1 MDPLSNLLPAAQAY
15 GHRIALTT
23 SDPRHIAAGRLSAP
37 GNGLLATRAYAAPTA
52 GAQPAS
58 GPDAGAAASE
68 GNFASLFLQA
78 LGQVNQQQL
87 RAQDLS
93 QALITD
99 PESVDIHDVTVALAE
114 ANLSLSMAKAVIDRA
129 IRAYR
134 EIVNIR

>member
-1 MDPLSNLLPAAQAY
+1 MDLLSAAQAY
-15 GHRIALTT
+15 GHRIALQT
-23 SDPRHIAAGRLSAP
+23 SDPRHIAAGKLTAP
-37 GNGLLATRAYAAPTA
+37 GNGLLSTRVAEPQAPATQAEAA
-52 GAQPAS
+52 
-58 GPDAGAAASE
+58 E
-68 GNFASLFLQA
+68 GSFGSLFLQA
-78 LGQVNQQQL
+78 LGQVNAQQL

-99 PESVDIHDVTVALAE
+99 PESVDIHDVTIALAE

>member
-1 MDPLSNLLPAAQAY
+1 MDLLSAAQAY
-15 GHRIALTT
+15 GHRIALKT
-23 SDPRHIAAGRLSAP
+23 SDPRHIAAGKLAAP
-37 GNGLLATRAYAAPTA
+37 GNGLLTTRAAAPQA
-52 GAQPAS
+52 PATQ
-58 GPDAGAAASE
+58 AEAAE
-68 GNFASLFLQA
+68 GSFGSLFLQA
-78 LGQVNQQQL
+78 LGQVNAQQL

-99 PESVDIHDVTVALAE
+99 PESVDIHDVTIALAE

>member
-1 MDPLSNLLPAAQAY
+1 MDLLSNPPSVAQAY
-15 GHRIALTT
+15 GHRIALQT

-37 GNGLLATRAYAAPTA
+37 GNGLLTTRG
-52 GAQPAS
+52 GAQ
-58 GPDAGAAASE
+58 AAASPAPPVAGFAGQAE
-68 GNFASLFLQA
+68 GSFGSMFLQA
-78 LGQVNQQQL
+78 LGQVNAQQL

-99 PESVDIHDVTVALAE
+99 PESVDIHDVTIALAE

>member
-1 MDPLSNLLPAAQAY
+1 MDLLSTAQAY
-15 GHRIALTT
+15 GHRIALRT
-23 SDPRHIAAGRLSAP
+23 SDPRHIAAGKLATP
-37 GNGLLATRAYAAPTA
+37 GNGLLESRATSAAT
-52 GAQPAS
+52 AQPAYPG
-58 GPDAGAAASE
+58 GPAEQAESSF
-68 GNFASLFLQA
+68 GNMFLQA
-78 LGQVNQQQL
+78 MGQVNQQQL

-99 PESVDIHDVTVALAE
+99 PESVDIHDVTIALAE

>member
-1 MDPLSNLLPAAQAY
+1 MDLLSAAQAY
-15 GHRIALTT
+15 GHRIALRT
-23 SDPRHIAAGRLSAP
+23 SDPRHIASGKLSAP
-37 GNGLLATRAYAAPTA
+37 GNGLLETRAY
-52 GAQPAS
+52 G
-58 GPDAGAAASE
+58 AGAAPAAPGAAAEAAE
-68 GNFASLFLQA
+68 GSFGSMFLQA

>member
-1 MDPLSNLLPAAQAY
+1 MDLLSAAQAY
-15 GHRIALTT
+15 GHRIALKT
-23 SDPRHIAAGRLSAP
+23 SDPRHIAAGKLATP
-37 GNGLLATRAYAAPTA
+37 GNGLLETRRAPQIAGSPAEAA
-52 GAQPAS
+52 
-58 GPDAGAAASE
+58 E
-68 GNFASLFLQA
+68 GSFGGMFLQA

-99 PESVDIHDVTVALAE
+99 PESVDIHDVTIALAE
-114 ANLSLSMAKAVIDRA
+114 ANLSLSLAKAVIDRA

>member
-1 MDPLSNLLPAAQAY
+1 MDLLSAAQAY
-15 GHRIALTT
+15 GHRIALQT

-37 GNGLLATRAYAAPTA
+37 GNGLLTTR
-52 GAQPAS
+52 
-58 GPDAGAAASE
+58 AAASPAEASE
-68 GNFASLFLQA
+68 GSFGSMFLQA
-78 LGQVNQQQL
+78 LGQVNEQQL

>member
-1 MDPLSNLLPAAQAY
+1 MDLLSNLLPAAQAY
-15 GHRIALTT
+15 GHRIALQT

-37 GNGLLATRAYAAPTA
+37 GNGLLTTRAAPAAV
-52 GAQPAS
+52 S
-58 GPDAGAAASE
+58 SAAASE
-68 GNFASLFLQA
+68 GSFGSMFLQA
-78 LGQVNQQQL
+78 LGQVNEQQL

>member
-1 MDPLSNLLPAAQAY
+1 MDLLSAAQAY
-15 GHRIALTT
+15 GHRIALQT

-37 GNGLLATRAYAAPTA
+37 GNGLLTTRAAPTA
-52 GAQPAS
+52 VSP
-58 GPDAGAAASE
+58 AAASE
-68 GNFASLFLQA
+68 GSFGSMFLQA
-78 LGQVNQQQL
+78 LGQVNEQQL

>member
-1 MDPLSNLLPAAQAY
+1 
-15 GHRIALTT
+15 
-23 SDPRHIAAGRLSAP
+23 
-37 GNGLLATRAYAAPTA
+37 
-52 GAQPAS
+52 
-58 GPDAGAAASE
+58 
-68 GNFASLFLQA
+68 

>member
-1 MDPLSNLLPAAQAY
+1 MDLLSAAQAY
-15 GHRIALTT
+15 GHRIALKT
-23 SDPRHIAAGRLSAP
+23 SDPRHIAAGKLAAP
-37 GNGLLATRAYAAPTA
+37 GNGLLQSGSSPAATPLAAGST
-52 GAQPAS
+52 PAEQ
-58 GPDAGAAASE
+58 AE
-68 GNFASLFLQA
+68 GSFGSMFLQA
-78 LGQVNQQQL
+78 LGQVNAQQL

-134 EIVNIR
+134 EILNIR

>member
-1 MDPLSNLLPAAQAY
+1 MDLLSAAQAY
-15 GHRIALTT
+15 GHRIALRT
-23 SDPRHIAAGRLSAP
+23 SDPRHIAAGKLAAP
-37 GNGLLATRAYAAPTA
+37 GNGLLESRATSTA
-52 GAQPAS
+52 TPAQQA
-58 GPDAGAAASE
+58 E
-68 GNFASLFLQA
+68 GSFGSMFLQA

-93 QALITD
+93 QALISD

>member
-1 MDPLSNLLPAAQAY
+1 MDLLSAAQAY
-15 GHRIALTT
+15 GHRIALQT
-23 SDPRHIAAGRLSAP
+23 SDPRHIASGKLTAP
-37 GNGLLATRAYAAPTA
+37 GNGLLETRRAP
-52 GAQPAS
+52 
-58 GPDAGAAASE
+58 AASTPAEAAE
-68 GNFASLFLQA
+68 GSFGGMFLQA

-93 QALITD
+93 QALISD
-99 PESVDIHDVTVALAE
+99 PESVDIHEVTIALAE

>member
-1 MDPLSNLLPAAQAY
+1 MDLPSDLLPAAQAY
-15 GHRIALTT
+15 GHRIALKT
-23 SDPRHIAAGRLSAP
+23 SDPRHIAAGRLAAP
-37 GNGLLATRAYAAPTA
+37 GNGLLATRAGEAAAPQT
-52 GAQPAS
+52 PAE
-58 GPDAGAAASE
+58 ASE
-68 GNFASLFLQA
+68 GSFAGLFLQA
-78 LGQVNQQQL
+78 LGQVNAQQL

>member
-1 MDPLSNLLPAAQAY
+1 MDLLSAAQAY
-15 GHRIALTT
+15 GHRIALRT
-23 SDPRHIAAGRLSAP
+23 SDPRHIAAGKLATP
-37 GNGLLATRAYAAPTA
+37 GNGLLESRAASAAT
-52 GAQPAS
+52 PAS
-58 GPDAGAAASE
+58 PAEQAE
-68 GNFASLFLQA
+68 GSFGSVFLQA

>member
-1 MDPLSNLLPAAQAY
+1 MDLLSAAQAY
-15 GHRIALTT
+15 GHRIALRT
-23 SDPRHIAAGRLSAP
+23 SDPRHIAAGKLTTP
-37 GNGLLATRAYAAPTA
+37 GNGLLETRATSAAAPA
-52 GAQPAS
+52 SPAEQ
-58 GPDAGAAASE
+58 AE
-68 GNFASLFLQA
+68 GSFGSMFLQA

>member
-1 MDPLSNLLPAAQAY
+1 MDLLSAAQAY
-15 GHRIALTT
+15 GHRIALST

-37 GNGLLATRAYAAPTA
+37 GTGLLSTRRPAAAAPAT
-52 GAQPAS
+52 PAE
-58 GPDAGAAASE
+58 AAE
-68 GNFASLFLQA
+68 GGFARVFLQA
-78 LGQVNQQQL
+78 LGQVNEQQL

-99 PESVDIHDVTVALAE
+99 PESVDIHDVTIALAE

>member
-1 MDPLSNLLPAAQAY
+1 MDLLSAAQAY
-15 GHRIALTT
+15 GHRIALQT
-23 SDPRHIAAGRLSAP
+23 SDPRHIASGKLATP
-37 GNGLLATRAYAAPTA
+37 GNGLLETRAGRLQAA
-52 GAQPAS
+52 
-58 GPDAGAAASE
+58 DAGTPAEQAE
-68 GNFASLFLQA
+68 GSFGRMFLQA

>member
-1 MDPLSNLLPAAQAY
+1 MDLLSAAQAY
-15 GHRIALTT
+15 GHRIALRT
-23 SDPRHIAAGRLSAP
+23 SDPRHIAAGKLAAP
-37 GNGLLATRAYAAPTA
+37 GNGLLESRATSAAT
-52 GAQPAS
+52 PAEQ
-58 GPDAGAAASE
+58 AE
-68 GNFASLFLQA
+68 GSFGSMFLQA

-93 QALITD
+93 QALISD

>member
-1 MDPLSNLLPAAQAY
+1 MEVQ
-15 GHRIALTT
+15 GHRISLQT
-23 SDPRHIAAGRLSAP
+23 SDPRHIAAGRLSQA
-37 GNGLLATRAYAAPTA
+37 GNGLLDTRRSE
-52 GAQPAS
+52 PAVS
-58 GPDAGAAASE
+58 PAESAE
-68 GNFASLFLQA
+68 GSFGKLFFQA
-78 LGQVNQQQL
+78 LGQVNDQQL

-99 PESVDIHDVTVALAE
+99 PESVDIHDVTIALAE

>member
-1 MDPLSNLLPAAQAY
+1 MDLLSAAQAY
-15 GHRIALTT
+15 GHRIALKT
-23 SDPRHIAAGRLSAP
+23 SDPRHIASGRLAAP
-37 GNGLLATRAYAAPTA
+37 GNGLLETRA
-52 GAQPAS
+52 AQP
-58 GPDAGAAASE
+58 PAAASPAEASE
-68 GNFASLFLQA
+68 GSFGGMFLQA
-78 LGQVNQQQL
+78 LGQVNAQQL

-99 PESVDIHDVTVALAE
+99 PESVDIHDVTIALAE

>member
-1 MDPLSNLLPAAQAY
+1 MDLLSAAQAY
-15 GHRIALTT
+15 GHRIALST
-23 SDPRHIAAGRLSAP
+23 SDPRHIASGRLSAA
-37 GNGLLATRAYAAPTA
+37 GNGLLATRS
-52 GAQPAS
+52 GGPAS
-58 GPDAGAAASE
+58 TPAEQAENSFGGM
-68 GNFASLFLQA
+68 FLQA
-78 LGQVNQQQL
+78 LGQVNAQQL

-99 PESVDIHDVTVALAE
+99 PESVDIHDVTIALAE

>member
-1 MDPLSNLLPAAQAY
+1 MDLLSAAQAY
-15 GHRIALTT
+15 GHRIALKTT
-23 SDPRHIAAGRLSAP
+23 DPRHIAAGKLSAP
-37 GNGLLATRAYAAPTA
+37 GNGLLTTRA
-52 GAQPAS
+52 AQLP
-58 GPDAGAAASE
+58 AAASPAE
-68 GNFASLFLQA
+68 ASESSFGSMFLQA

-99 PESVDIHDVTVALAE
+99 PESVDIHDVTIALAE

>member
-1 MDPLSNLLPAAQAY
+1 MDLLSAAQAH
-15 GHRIALTT
+15 GHHIRLAT
-23 SDPRHIAAGRLSAP
+23 SDPRHIASGRL
-37 GNGLLATRAYAAPTA
+37 AAP
-52 GAQPAS
+52 GAQPGYS
-58 GPDAGAAASE
+58 GGLLETRAEAPAGTPAEQAE
-68 GNFASLFLQA
+68 GGFASLFLQA

-99 PESVDIHDVTVALAE
+99 PESVDIHDVTIALAE